1 LNLIDLYA
9 GQKPKEEAPD
19 LSKFMNDDM
28 STMLTVMPSSSMQI
42 QDWNNNNN
50 NRNAS
55 EVTNFQCSSGVIAD
69 ENFGLDIKPI
79 ASLFP
84 LTNTTNSNDDD
95 NNNNENNGCYTWDN
109 LPELC

>member
-1 LNLIDLYA
+1 LNLIDLYV
-9 GQKPKEEAPD
+9 GQKPKEEALD

-50 NRNAS
+50 NSNAS
-55 EVTNFQCSSGVIAD
+55 EITNIQSSSGVISD

-79 ASLFP
+79 TSLLP
-84 LTNTTNSNDDD
+84 LKNTTNSNDD
-95 NNNNENNGCYTWDN
+95 NNNNENNGCYSWDN